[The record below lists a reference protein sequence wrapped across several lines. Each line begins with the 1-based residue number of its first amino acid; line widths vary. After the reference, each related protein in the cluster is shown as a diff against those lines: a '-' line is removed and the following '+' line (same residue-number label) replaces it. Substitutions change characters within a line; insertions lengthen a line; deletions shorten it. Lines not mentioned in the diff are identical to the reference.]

1 MKYIITESQRDRTI
15 DRFISNKMNDLDKMV
30 SKDGHS
36 FIWVNKFDKI
46 RLELKSSN
54 ILLVY
59 YRIWTA
65 ISRTFSLDDDKTKEV
80 IKNWVEEH
88 FKLTGIN
95 PQIKLAPW
103 KSE

>member
-1 MKYIITESQRDRTI
+1 MQQQKVIII
-15 DRFISNKMNDLDKMV
+15 
-30 SKDGHS
+30 G
-36 FIWVNKFDKI
+36 
-46 RLELKSSN
+46 RLLLPDF

-59 YRIWTA
+59 YQIWTA
-65 ISRTFSLDDDKTKEV
+65 ISRTFSLDDDKTKDV
-80 IKNWVEEH
+80 IKNWVKDH

>member
-1 MKYIITESQRDRTI
+1 MKYLITESQRDRTI

-36 FIWVNKFDKI
+36 VIWVNSLNKI

-59 YRIWTA
+59 YQIWVA
-65 ISRTFSLDDDKTKEV
+65 ISRTFSLDDDKTKDV
-80 IKNWVEEH
+80 IKKWVEEH

-95 PQIKLAPW
+95 PQIKLVPW